1 MSGQAMQG
9 EVDLEDHHSLHHQAV
24 HPVILEA
31 LQWPDMGS
39 DRIPKQASR
48 SEGETQRLLQL
59 AKSDLPQMAELR
71 PAYLYTQKTTS
82 ISTKT

>member
-1 MSGQAMQG
+1 MSGQALQG
-9 EVDLEDHHSLHHQAV
+9 EVDLEDHHSLHQAV
-24 HPVILEA
+24 HPVISEA

-71 PAYLYTQKTTS
+71 PAYLYTQKTIS